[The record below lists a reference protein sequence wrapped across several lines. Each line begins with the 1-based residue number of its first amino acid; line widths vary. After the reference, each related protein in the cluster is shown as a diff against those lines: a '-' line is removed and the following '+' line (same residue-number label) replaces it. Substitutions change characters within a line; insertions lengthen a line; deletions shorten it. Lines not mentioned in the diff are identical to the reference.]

1 MRLSSVKKSL
11 DAVFANTSEVIANA
25 KSSGDHQFIPLTQ
38 SKEQQQQQADL
49 QQHSQSERFGLE
61 ATPPEI
67 KEQFFKRPSKSIRL
81 LIPRINIQV
90 TKAYSYNCSIQDYY
104 IFFIKINLSNKFF

>member
-11 DAVFANTSEVIANA
+11 DAVFANTSEVNANA
-25 KSSGDHQFIPLTQ
+25 KSSGDHQCIPLTQ
-38 SKEQQQQQADL
+38 SKQQQQQPHQQQQQQADL

-90 TKAYSYNCSIQDYY
+90 TKAYSYNCSI
-104 IFFIKINLSNKFF
+104 